1 MAEEEVVTQ
10 ETEQT
15 EGSKPDYVQDKF
27 WNKDLNEINIEELSS
42 SYNSLEKKLGAR
54 TEDLSKQI
62 REDISNEVKANV
74 LLKKYK
80 IAFT

>member
-27 WNKDLNEINIEELSS
+27 WNKDLNEINIEENFD
-42 SYNSLEKKLGAR
+42 YK
-54 TEDLSKQI
+54 T
-62 REDISNEVKANV
+62 IST
-74 LLKKYK
+74 
-80 IAFT
+80 ID